1 MIDNLDSDLDQNGNM
16 ISKDII
22 RDREISHRSSV
33 YLLVNFSQM
42 SGLIP
47 LPTINLDRI
56 NGCRRVHRIFL
67 RREGGRGGGIG
78 LWCEV
83 NLASRE
89 ISGTSSTSRDLDP
102 VISLKQR
109 AGALYLRRRQI
120 IKSLWNKYFS

>member
-1 MIDNLDSDLDQNGNM
+1 MQIWIGNRILILIGIMIQIPIWIWQCDPDQNLDRQWIWNLDNRIQILIDNLDSDLDQNGNM

-67 RREGGRGGGIG
+67 RRERGRERG
-78 LWCEV
+78 EV
-83 NLASRE
+83 SDFGVR
-89 ISGTSSTSRDLDP
+89 
-102 VISLKQR
+102 
-109 AGALYLRRRQI
+109 
-120 IKSLWNKYFS
+120 